1 MCIYNGCPFRI
12 SLYFQYTVQKKED
25 DGFAWQTIP
34 CKQGRI
40 VLDGVN
46 AGRDDIEWQFT
57 FVLQLTTIFRS
68 FPQLACLFW
77 VKLTPSLS
85 ASVHTR
91 SPRWH
96 VCMFVGA
103 PVCTAD
109 WQIGLLECE
118 DLVNNDTFCSCRDKA
133 LQHES
138 PASGVIQMWD
148 FWHRQTW
155 RKSPVLDNA
164 YTKRCV
170 SWESPVC

>member
-1 MCIYNGCPFRI
+1 MMGSP
-12 SLYFQYTVQKKED
+12 
-25 DGFAWQTIP
+25 
-34 CKQGRI
+34 GRRSHVNKG
-40 VLDGVN
+40 VLFFTELIQAVRD
-46 AGRDDIEWQFT
+46 RDDTEWQFT
-57 FVLQLTTIFRS
+57 FVLQITTIFRF

-77 VKLTPSLS
+77 VKLTPSPS
-85 ASVHTR
+85 ASLHTR

-133 LQHES
+133 LQHKS
-138 PASGVIQMWD
+138 PASGAIQTWD

-155 RKSPVLDNA
+155 RKSPVQDNA
-164 YTKRCV
+164 YTKCCMFHEKALFARIDWIHRHLYIKSSFSV
-170 SWESPVC
+170 